1 MPTID
6 ADQLRKL
13 AERADSRRGK
23 DVFLVPSK
31 NGAIDPFD
39 IAEESELDGRTPI
52 LTLRTE
58 DEQPAFA
65 DRSGTFTLQSTPRVV
80 LDEFPDKGIEVV
92 DAVFTSLVSMEKF
105 LLPYYAQFLP
115 PAKVKEMRDQFARDA
130 SALAVCH
137 VPDSIETKM
146 RAASTKSEIK
156 NGQKPAG
163 LFVLQLTPQET
174 PQVKAVPMGVFL
186 QP

>member
-1 MPTID
+1 MAMPTID

-105 LLPYYAQFLP
+105 LLPY
-115 PAKVKEMRDQFARDA
+115 
-130 SALAVCH
+130 
-137 VPDSIETKM
+137 
-146 RAASTKSEIK
+146 
-156 NGQKPAG
+156 
-163 LFVLQLTPQET
+163 
-174 PQVKAVPMGVFL
+174 
-186 QP
+186 